1 MRLLSILFILLLLS
15 FHSFSKDK
23 TVSEYRYSLSGFGFS
38 QQKLTF
44 LSPVFYNGYSLV
56 STNGKVQT
64 TKDRINSFVTEF
76 NMDYNSN
83 KHDSYF
89 YSMGFD
95 LTYNKYYLLTIKDY
109 PKSFPRLFIGWG
121 YWLDSEIYLKPSNTN
136 NPLYYNLNNMA
147 CFTFCCE
154 QKYQKVKI
162 SCEFN
167 FTFFGIYSGSE
178 YSSGLP
184 YFIYEKDAG
193 FFQAFDIGSF
203 GMNPQSSHKLNV
215 DFKLNAKRG
224 MRSVRFQYEI
234 NGTLF
239 SLNNNVKHN
248 TFHVFKIGY
257 LFNTVDYE
265 HK

>member
-15 FHSFSKDK
+15 FHSLSKDK

-83 KHDSYF
+83 KNNSYF

-136 NPLYYNLNNMA
+136 NPLYYNFNNL
-147 CFTFCCE
+147 FCLSLYCE
-154 QKYQKVKI
+154 KKYQKVVI
-162 SCEFN
+162 SDEFN
-167 FTFFGIYSGSE
+167 YPLTGLLSGSE
-178 YSSGLP
+178 YSSSLP
-184 YFIYEKDAG
+184 YFFNEKDAS
-193 FFQAFDIGSF
+193 FFQAFDVGCFWKNLQVS
-203 GMNPQSSHKLNV
+203 NKLNV
-215 DFKLNAKRG
+215 DYKMKTEKGLRTI
-224 MRSVRFQYEI
+224 RFQYEI
-234 NGTLF
+234 HATLLK
-239 SLNNNVKHN
+239 LNNNLKHN
-248 TFHVFKIGY
+248 VFHVFKIGY